1 MEHESAVEERLTRV
15 ERRLH
20 EVELELLELR
30 GAAAAAPSGWQRVRP
45 PVEERAPAAP
55 TTPPPPVPPQPPLD
69 RSAWEAVPPVRSMFS
84 DRDLTVGDLLGARA
98 LAWAGGV
105 VTLLGIVLL
114 FVLAVNRG
122 WIGPVARV
130 GIGAVVSA
138 IVFGG
143 GLWLQRRYGQTYSAL
158 AAVGAGIAG
167 AYATLLAAAA
177 LYDLLPALVAL
188 GIAGGIAAVGVA
200 TSLFWGSEIVAGIGL
215 IGAMLVPVAVVFDGG
230 LTVLGT
236 GFVALM
242 LAAAGVVGV
251 VRRWPALLVC
261 AAAASL
267 PQIADVVAEADPR
280 SARASVLGAAFALLY
295 AAIGIALQRR
305 RRGPQLDGF
314 PASFVLGGAVV
325 GGGTALLLYEGHA
338 EGLALLAAA
347 APFALAAAYFF
358 PQSRDRE
365 LSALLAAL
373 ALALGAVAVS
383 DLLSGPTLAVA
394 WAAEAAVLC
403 WLADRTR
410 EPRFQLTAF
419 AYFALA
425 VVHAIG
431 FDAPPV
437 QWATASMS
445 PGHGVLGAVAAALS
459 AAVIAH
465 FTRGAH
471 RLEAHGVFARLDG
484 VFANL
489 AQEQQKV
496 RVAFASTAG
505 LLAMYAASLGL
516 LHAFVRL
523 MPHVAHSFE
532 WGHVAVTGMF
542 AAVGVVV
549 LVAGLRRGSRPT
561 ELAAVAWLGLAL
573 MIHAVYDLDKLNW
586 EPRSYASLEVAAAAL
601 AVAVVYQLLKPE
613 LTRLSAITVVAAL
626 TSPLLGCLAVLVL
639 VGRDLG
645 GRPEGVALLTLA
657 LVYGFAAVA
666 VYRRQ
671 RDLSTLL
678 WSIALV
684 VWAGASLDLV
694 HGTWR
699 VLAWAAAAVALAGIA
714 RQIVDERLILAALAL
729 LGLAL
734 GHTLVLEAPPTDL
747 FVSSRHPGEGI
758 PALVC
763 VAGALA
769 ALVGLARSL
778 EFTELRA
785 LRSLSRHAAW
795 TVGALVVFAASLGIL
810 EAAEAIGMAGVV
822 RDFQHGQSVV
832 SAFWGVL
839 GLVALYAG
847 LRRRRRTLRYGGFA
861 LFGFS
866 LAKLFLYDLAALSSI
881 TRALSFLAVG
891 AVLLLGGFFYQR
903 LSAELEERPAA

>member
-1 MEHESAVEERLTRV
+1 MEHGSAVEERLTRV

-55 TTPPPPVPPQPPLD
+55 TTPPPPVAPQPPLD

-84 DRDLTVGDLLGARA
+84 DRDLKVGDLLGARA

-167 AYATLLAAAA
+167 AYATLLGAAA

-188 GIAGGIAAVGVA
+188 GIACGIAAVGVA
-200 TSLFWGSEIVAGIGL
+200 TSLVWGSEIVAGIGL

-236 GFVALM
+236 GFVAVM
-242 LAAAGVVGV
+242 L
-251 VRRWPALLVC
+251 
-261 AAAASL
+261 
-267 PQIADVVAEADPR
+267 AEADPR

-471 RLEAHGVFARLDG
+471 QLEAHGVFARLDG

-489 AQEQQKV
+489 AQERQKV

-532 WGHVAVTGMF
+532 WGHVAVTGMV
-542 AAVGVVV
+542 AAVVRVT
-549 LVAGLRRGSRPT
+549 RGS
-561 ELAAVAWLGLAL
+561 
-573 MIHAVYDLDKLNW
+573 
-586 EPRSYASLEVAAAAL
+586 
-601 AVAVVYQLLKPE
+601 
-613 LTRLSAITVVAAL
+613 
-626 TSPLLGCLAVLVL
+626 
-639 VGRDLG
+639 GRG
-645 GRPEGVALLTLA
+645 ARGRG
-657 LVYGFAAVA
+657 
-666 VYRRQ
+666 
-671 RDLSTLL
+671 
-678 WSIALV
+678 
-684 VWAGASLDLV
+684 
-694 HGTWR
+694 R
-699 VLAWAAAAVALAGIA
+699 V
-714 RQIVDERLILAALAL
+714 
-729 LGLAL
+729 
-734 GHTLVLEAPPTDL
+734 P
-747 FVSSRHPGEGI
+747 
-758 PALVC
+758 
-763 VAGALA
+763 
-769 ALVGLARSL
+769 
-778 EFTELRA
+778 
-785 LRSLSRHAAW
+785 
-795 TVGALVVFAASLGIL
+795 
-810 EAAEAIGMAGVV
+810 AAEAGAHAAQ
-822 RDFQHGQSVV
+822 RDH
-832 SAFWGVL
+832 
-839 GLVALYAG
+839 
-847 LRRRRRTLRYGGFA
+847 RRRRPDEPVTRMPGGSCARRTRPRRTAGRRG
-861 LFGFS
+861 
-866 LAKLFLYDLAALSSI
+866 AAHA
-881 TRALSFLAVG
+881 RARVR
-891 AVLLLGGFFYQR
+891 VCRRRR
-903 LSAELEERPAA
+903 LPAPARN

>member
-30 GAAAAAPSGWQRVRP
+30 GAAGAAPSGWQRVRP

-55 TTPPPPVPPQPPLD
+55 TTPPPPVAPQPPLD

-84 DRDLTVGDLLGARA
+84 DRDLKVGDLLGARA

-167 AYATLLAAAA
+167 
-177 LYDLLPALVAL
+177 
-188 GIAGGIAAVGVA
+188 GIAAVGVA

-236 GFVALM
+236 GFVAVM

-314 PASFVLGGAVV
+314 PASFVLGGA
-325 GGGTALLLYEGHA
+325 
-338 EGLALLAAA
+338 

-358 PQSRDRE
+358 PQSGDRE
-365 LSALLAAL
+365 LSAFLAAL

-431 FDAPPV
+431 LDAPPV

-523 MPHVAHSFE
+523 MPHVAHSYE

-573 MIHAVYDLDKLNW
+573 MIHVVYDLDKLTW

-778 EFTELRA
+778 EFTELRP

>member
-55 TTPPPPVPPQPPLD
+55 TTPPPPVAPQPPLD

-200 TSLFWGSEIVAGIGL
+200 TSLVWGSEIVAGIGL

-236 GFVALM
+236 GFVAVM

-267 PQIADVVAEADPR
+267 PQIADVVARADPR

-373 ALALGAVAVS
+373 ALAL
-383 DLLSGPTLAVA
+383 
-394 WAAEAAVLC
+394 
-403 WLADRTR
+403 
-410 EPRFQLTAF
+410 
-419 AYFALA
+419 
-425 VVHAIG
+425 
-431 FDAPPV
+431 
-437 QWATASMS
+437 
-445 PGHGVLGAVAAALS
+445 
-459 AAVIAH
+459 
-465 FTRGAH
+465 
-471 RLEAHGVFARLDG
+471 DG

-573 MIHAVYDLDKLNW
+573 MIHVVYDLDKLTW

-601 AVAVVYQLLKPE
+601 AVAVVYQLLEPE

-657 LVYGFAAVA
+657 LVYRFAAVA

-699 VLAWAAAAVALAGIA
+699 VLAWAAAAGALAGLA

-758 PALVC
+758 LALVC

-769 ALVGLARSL
+769 ALVVLARSL

-785 LRSLSRHAAW
+785 FRSLSRHAAW

-847 LRRRRRTLRYGGFA
+847 LRRRRRTLRYGGFP
-861 LFGFS
+861 LFGGMF
-866 LAKLFLYDLAALSSI
+866 
-881 TRALSFLAVG
+881 
-891 AVLLLGGFFYQR
+891 
-903 LSAELEERPAA
+903 

>member
-55 TTPPPPVPPQPPLD
+55 TTPPPPVAPQPPLD

-358 PQSRDRE
+358 PPSRDRE
-365 LSALLAAL
+365 LSAFLAAL

-471 RLEAHGVFARLDG
+471 QLEAHGVFARLDG

-489 AQEQQKV
+489 AQERQKV

-561 ELAAVAWLGLAL
+561 ELAAVAWL
-573 MIHAVYDLDKLNW
+573 
-586 EPRSYASLEVAAAAL
+586 
-601 AVAVVYQLLKPE
+601 E
-613 LTRLSAITVVAAL
+613 LTRLSAITIVAAL

-758 PALVC
+758 LALVC

-778 EFTELRA
+778 EFTDQRA
-785 LRSLSRHAAW
+785 FRSLCSHDPW
-795 TVGALVVFAASLGIL
+795 TVGAVVVFAASLGIL

-891 AVLLLGGFFYQR
+891 AVLLLGGVFYQR